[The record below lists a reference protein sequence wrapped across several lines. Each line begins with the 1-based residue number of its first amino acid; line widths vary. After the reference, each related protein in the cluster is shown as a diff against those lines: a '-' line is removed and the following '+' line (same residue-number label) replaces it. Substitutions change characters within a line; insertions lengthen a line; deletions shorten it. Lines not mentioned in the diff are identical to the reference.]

1 MCKQKINVVIDSPPE
16 SQQDTQEYLM
26 QLLNELNVEDLTS
39 YNQEK
44 TNDEINEILN
54 DFDRE
59 RSLFEK
65 IWSLKCQLKIKCKST
80 HISTNDQ
87 YDSMLIL
94 KFENYGEG
102 RFNTHID
109 TMIHQYINPEASI
122 DYRCTIVGCK
132 NKLIESSSLKFIGMP
147 PPILIINLARFKYDE
162 TLHVFKKNNE
172 RVTFNFENE
181 SFTS

>member
-1 MCKQKINVVIDSPPE
+1 MCKQKLNVIKDSPPG

-44 TNDEINEILN
+44 TNDEINEILI

-65 IWSLKCQLKIKCKST
+65 IGSLKCQLKIKCKST
-80 HISTNDQ
+80 HISTNYQ

-94 KFENYGEG
+94 KFENYG
-102 RFNTHID
+102 
-109 TMIHQYINPEASI
+109 
-122 DYRCTIVGCK
+122 
-132 NKLIESSSLKFIGMP
+132 
-147 PPILIINLARFKYDE
+147 
-162 TLHVFKKNNE
+162 
-172 RVTFNFENE
+172 
-181 SFTS
+181 